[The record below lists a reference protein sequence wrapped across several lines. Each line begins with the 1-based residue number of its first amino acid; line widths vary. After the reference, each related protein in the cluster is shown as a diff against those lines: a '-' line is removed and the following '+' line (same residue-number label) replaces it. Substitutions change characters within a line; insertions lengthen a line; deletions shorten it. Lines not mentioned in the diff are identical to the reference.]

1 MKKYY
6 FVLGLIVLI
15 ISGCGKNGEQ
25 GPLGPQGPQGPSG
38 PTGPGYSEVTMQP
51 GPGDSKGKDSS
62 ISTTIGNWGS
72 QPTMVFGYTTA
83 TSNAARGLMYF
94 DIAQAG
100 IPNTATVVSATLTL
114 YPSSGSTSGNIL
126 TAQIF
131 PIVKNWTESGVTW
144 TQSDSTNNW
153 VNAGGDYQQV
163 QIGSFVVDPGTTSK
177 ITVNLDT
184 SYVQNWLNGQVNYG
198 FMIKSNNENLPDSN
212 LAVFSRDYS
221 IDASKRPSLKIIYK

>member
-1 MKKYY
+1 MKRIIV
-6 FVLGLIVLI
+6 FLGMFLLLAT
-15 ISGCGKNGEQ
+15 GCSKTGEQ
-25 GPLGPQGPQGPSG
+25 GPLGPQGPQGPTG

-51 GPGDSKGKDSS
+51 GPGDTKGKDSS

-72 QPTMVFGYTTA
+72 QPTILFGYLSGTA
-83 TSNAARGLMYF
+83 NAARALMYF
-94 DIAQAG
+94 DISQAG
-100 IPNTATVVSATLTL
+100 IPAGSTIVSATLTL
-114 YPSSGSTSGNIL
+114 YPSTGATTGNLL

-131 PIVKNWTESGVTW
+131 PIVKGWAESGVTW

-153 VNAGGDYQQV
+153 SNAGGDFQQV
-163 QIGSFVVDPGTTSK
+163 QIGSFIVDPGTTSK

-221 IDASKRPSLKIIYK
+221 IDPTKRPSLKLIYK